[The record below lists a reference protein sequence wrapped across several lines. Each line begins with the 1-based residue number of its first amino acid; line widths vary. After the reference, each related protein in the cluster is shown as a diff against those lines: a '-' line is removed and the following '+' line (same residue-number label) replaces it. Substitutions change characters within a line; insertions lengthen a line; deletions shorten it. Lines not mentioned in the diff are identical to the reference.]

1 MNSLRDTVRKY
12 ALAEATNPIAQQAF
26 DYGGAAALGTAGQQL
41 ANWTSGGDDPSP
53 LLSGALF
60 SPLGALAGR
69 AARNK
74 YMSPTLPANQALS
87 MALNESIA
95 GKDMVNPLATG
106 ALMASAASG
115 LASTG
120 TNAYNLVT
128 GQNAEPSTALNALS
142 SIAPLSYF
150 LLGQRNKMQSPFMGL
165 PNPQR

>member
-1 MNSLRDTVRKY
+1 MRNLVRKY
-12 ALAEATNPIAQQAF
+12 ALAEATNPMAQQAF
-26 DYGGAAALGTAGQQL
+26 DYGTAGLVGATGQQL
-41 ANWTSGGDDPSP
+41 ANWATGGDDPNP

-69 AARNK
+69 AVRNK
-74 YMSPTLPANQALS
+74 YMSPTLPSSQALG
-87 MALNESIA
+87 MALDESIA
-95 GKDMVNPLATG
+95 GRDMVNPIATG

-128 GQNAEPSTALNALS
+128 GSNAEPSTAVNALS

-150 LLGQRNKMQSPFMGL
+150 LLGQRNRNQSSPFVGL
-165 PNPQR
+165 PSPRV